1 MTCVVIAGV
10 LMNNILY
17 CTRIVYLVLCC
28 NVKTLTL
35 MDVNMSLEQETL
47 NIMVVKIN
55 GFTVFHLI
63 GLHPIY
69 YTDSILCLSKGK
81 LLHISIIDIR
91 LSTLLS
97 NIIFSVVSL
106 K

>member
-1 MTCVVIAGV
+1 MTCVAIAVGV
-10 LMNNILY
+10 LMDNILY

-55 GFTVFHLI
+55 GFTVYMIFVCVCVYI
-63 GLHPIY
+63 IMNVC
-69 YTDSILCLSKGK
+69 ILL
-81 LLHISIIDIR
+81 
-91 LSTLLS
+91 
-97 NIIFSVVSL
+97 
-106 K
+106 